1 MAAPPWGGNGSGPD
15 AGSVLEPLDA
25 LLKATLGSPDLLEG
39 YLYPFILAGFALTL
53 KLALA
58 SLALAVALGML
69 GAVAKL
75 SRSRV
80 VRGIAGVYTTVV
92 RGVPDI
98 VLMFILFF
106 GGQIFV
112 NYCGAELTEL
122 GEALDLPLLG
132 WDYVEISAFAAGV
145 FAIGFIFG
153 AYMTETFRGGIL
165 AVSRGEIEAG
175 HAFGMTP
182 AQVFFRITLPSSVRH
197 ALPSFGNNWL
207 VLAKAT
213 ALVSVIGLQDMVFR
227 AAQAGNTLRQPFTFF
242 LVVAVLYLI
251 LTGVSDV
258 CLRWLNRRY
267 SVGVRRI

>member
-1 MAAPPWGGNGSGPD
+1 MDGGITDSFVGACSSDGHCRADVAPGASED
-15 AGSVLEPLDA
+15 D
-25 LLKATLGSPDLLEG
+25 
-39 YLYPFILAGFALTL
+39 
-53 KLALA
+53 A
-58 SLALAVALGML
+58 SLRPGPIEAPGDSVWRPPLSAIPAHSWSLARYAP
-69 GAVAKL
+69 K
-75 SRSRV
+75 SRFRV
-80 VRGIAGVYTTVV
+80 YAHQTAAVYTTVV

-112 NYCGAELTEL
+112 NYCGAELTDL
-122 GEALDLPLLG
+122 GERLGLPLG
-132 WDYVEISAFAAGV
+132 WDYVEISEFAAGT
-145 FAIGFIFG
+145 FSIGFIFG

-182 AQVFFRITLPSSVRH
+182 AQVFFRVTLPSSVRH

-227 AAQAGNTLRQPFTFF
+227 ASQAGNTLREPFTFF
-242 LVVAVLYLI
+242 MVVAVLYLL

-267 SVGVRRI
+267 SVGVRKA